1 MFILAPEIFLLTKVV
16 IGKQQNPHLAT
27 KLGVILE
34 NNFTI

>member
-1 MFILAPEIFLLTKVV
+1 MFILALKNVLLTKVV